1 MKGNSFRANAD
12 LLYRAAGLLESAND
26 RDALAFEVR
35 ILAALWNLDMGT
47 TRHTKAMARSKL
59 LSASNAATFE
69 SKMSEALTAFGD
81 SCAKIGMYGGEMD
94 LRGALTAVREHNRLY
109 IEAGVLTENPSWRS
123 ILQNLMHPLG
133 LSVWLLLSQ
142 LPEWDPTEFGCSEQ
156 GIVDAIEFYQYHT
169 VRALP
174 PR

>member
-1 MKGNSFRANAD
+1 
-12 LLYRAAGLLESAND
+12 
-26 RDALAFEVR
+26 
-35 ILAALWNLDMGT
+35 
-47 TRHTKAMARSKL
+47 
-59 LSASNAATFE
+59 
-69 SKMSEALTAFGD
+69 
-81 SCAKIGMYGGEMD
+81 MD

-174 PR
+174 PC